1 MVMDVK
7 TDFPTNDPKQPIYTP
22 VNYDG
27 KFRGPIQLRF
37 ALGNSINIPAV
48 KMLGRIGIKDV
59 MQKAYNMGIENW
71 KPTSENM
78 ANVGFSL
85 VLGGRETTL
94 LNEITAYSVFAN
106 QGVRQDPFAILKVT
120 DNRGNTLF
128 EHKKREGERVLSSEV
143 SYLIS
148 HILLDNNARTLT
160 FGPNSLAG
168 YSRQNSFC

>member
-1 MVMDVK
+1 
-7 TDFPTNDPKQPIYTP
+7 
-22 VNYDG
+22 
-27 KFRGPIQLRF
+27 
-37 ALGNSINIPAV
+37 
-48 KMLGRIGIKDV
+48 MLGRIGIKDV

-160 FGPNSLAG
+160 FGPNSWLVIPG
-168 YSRQNSFC
+168 KTVSVKTGTTDQKGIIGLLDTLLRMS